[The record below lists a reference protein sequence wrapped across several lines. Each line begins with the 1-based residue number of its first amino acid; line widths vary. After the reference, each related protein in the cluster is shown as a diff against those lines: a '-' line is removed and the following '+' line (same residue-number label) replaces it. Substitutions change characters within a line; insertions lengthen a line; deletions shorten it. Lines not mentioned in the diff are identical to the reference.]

1 MHAPHPNFAGV
12 NKVVKHRSKCS
23 GHSALIPAEKS
34 QLALHGDTWV
44 FLRELR
50 IEIIQRRRG
59 FGIIVRQSKQAP
71 SLRRCSPNSALARH
85 GAFDASYVVHTPDF
99 MNGRDNK
106 LVKSG
111 ARSHHASKELTVFP
125 VKSLPGAMTS

>member
-12 NKVVKHRSKCS
+12 NKVVKHRSQF
-23 GHSALIPAEKS
+23 GWHSALVPAKES
-34 QLALHGDTWV
+34 QFAVHGDTRV
-44 FLRELR
+44 SLRELR
-50 IEIIQRRRG
+50 IKIVQRGRG
-59 FGIIVRQSKQAP
+59 FGIIVRQGKHAP

-85 GAFDASYVVHTPDF
+85 GAFNVSYVLRTPDF

-111 ARSHHASKELTVFP
+111 ARPHHASKELTVFP
-125 VKSLPGAMTS
+125 VKGLPGAMTI